1 MTECCVRR
9 EKYQEIR
16 ETDRLYLVNIY
27 RAQHLLHL
35 LSTHIQ
41 VVTLMDGAVM
51 GSGVLFGLNATHSVV
66 TERTFWGLPEVSIAG
81 MPDVGSLY
89 HVLRLEDNLGKM
101 LFLTGSRLRGSQLV
115 QAGLASHFCPSGELA
130 ELRREILETGGEPG
144 RLRETLGRY
153 QEAVRADSQAADF
166 VEELRLN
173 CATAYASLDL
183 LEIREN
189 LRQLDSDWGR
199 AQLAALSRGCPLSL
213 R

>member
-1 MTECCVRR
+1 
-9 EKYQEIR
+9 
-16 ETDRLYLVNIY
+16 
-27 RAQHLLHL
+27 
-35 LSTHIQ
+35 
-41 VVTLMDGAVM
+41 MDGAVM

-66 TERTFWGLPEVSIAG
+66 TERTYWGLPEVCRRGKQSRTVTQLNIEVSIAG

-101 LFLTGSRLRGSQLV
+101 LFLTGSRLRGSQLL

-130 ELRREILETGGEPG
+130 NLRRDILATGGQPA
-144 RLRETLGRY
+144 RLRETLANY
-153 QEAVRADSQAADF
+153 QEQAGVDSQAADF
-166 VEELRLN
+166 VEELRLK
-173 CATAYASLDL
+173 CATVYSSHDL

-189 LRQLDSDWGR
+189 LRQLDTDWAR